1 MTLTIIANIDSDLVL
16 SVDGK
21 LAYPIPADLKHFK
34 EVTLNSTVLVGKNT
48 YEECKNLPNR
58 NWVLLT
64 RENSQSLLKHYSEMK
79 EEVFVG
85 GGAAIYRAAL
95 PYTHKLLL
103 SRPLEE
109 KIFSPH
115 SKITYFPYWPFDV
128 DFKKSAYD
136 KRLIGC
142 DIETWYKF

>member
-21 LAYPIPADLKHFK
+21 LAYPIPADLAHFK
-34 EVTLNSTVLVGKNT
+34 KATLNSTVLVGKNT
-48 YEECKNLPNR
+48 YQECKNLPNR

-64 RENSQSLLKHYSEMK
+64 RENSQSLLKYYSEIK

-85 GGAAIYRAAL
+85 GGAAIYQDAL
-95 PYTHKLLL
+95 RYTNKLLL

-115 SKITYFPYWPFDV
+115 SKLTFFPSWPFKV